1 MNELFTLPP
10 SQPSPLQSARR
21 ALADAERDYAAERER
36 WKENSVEL
44 EPYRRAVNRYSELVK
59 AEELKELNNRAVH
72 SAL

>member
-1 MNELFTLPP
+1 MNNELFTLPP

-36 WKENSVEL
+36 WRENSIEL

-59 AEELKELNNRAVH
+59 AEELKELNNRAG
-72 SAL
+72 